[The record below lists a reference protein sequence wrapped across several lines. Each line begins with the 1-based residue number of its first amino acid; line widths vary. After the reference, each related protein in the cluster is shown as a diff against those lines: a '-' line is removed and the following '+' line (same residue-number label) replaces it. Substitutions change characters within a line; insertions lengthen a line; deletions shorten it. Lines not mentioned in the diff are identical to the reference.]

1 MFFFEKKNQRTFG
14 LWRMRPGDRTRQ
26 RIKVFCF
33 FSSEK
38 KTFLLAGAVSA
49 AGLCPALAEA
59 PFDFDHTPGKLPKS
73 VVPQLYTIDIV
84 PDLKALTLAGHET
97 IAVDVR
103 QASTVMTVNQAG
115 LTLAKATLED
125 GSQAA
130 ISQDERAQTA
140 TLRFDHA
147 VPAGAHVLTIDYT
160 GPIPNS
166 PAGLYYDDYKTPSG
180 AAKRMLVTQFE
191 VADARRMFPGWDEP
205 AFKARFKLSAVL
217 PSHFAA
223 VSNMPIVATVPAGA
237 GLNRVQFATTPRMS
251 TYLLALIAGEMS
263 AVRDTVRKTGIAV
276 WAPTGEQ
283 DQGRY
288 ALSVERNVL
297 PYYSSYFGFDY
308 PLPKLDMIAIP
319 GNYEAGAMENWGAI
333 TYIDDALLFD
343 DRNSAAYT
351 REGIHVDVAHE
362 MAHQWS
368 GDLVTMA
375 WWDNI
380 WLNEGFATWMEFKA
394 TDHFNPSWQVWPRQH
409 EAREEAMAQDALP
422 TTHPIQQPIRD
433 ESEANAAFDD
443 ISYQKG
449 EQIIRMVEDWIG
461 PDVFRAGM
469 RAYMKAHAY
478 SNATS
483 ADLWAALSA
492 ASSKNVAAV
501 AAGFTEQPGIPLV
514 HVTRRC
520 VKGKATL
527 TLSEDRF
534 AIHDPKAK
542 KLIWTIPVSLGAAA
556 GPVTHS
562 LLGAAPV
569 TLPIESCGA
578 VQKANLGE
586 DGYYRVQ
593 YDAASLQPLVAHFAE
608 FGPADRANL
617 LGDEFALF
625 LAGREPLSAYLDMLP
640 ALKGETNIAVWDDTL
655 DHLSE
660 LDRLM
665 RGSPARA
672 AFRAFARALVQPE
685 FARLGW
691 DAKPGESFLDAL
703 LRPRLIGALGEFDD
717 PEVTAEARR
726 RFDAF
731 LAHPASLAAN
741 LREPVLLIVGHHAD
755 QATYDTLRR
764 LGVQAPGTEEKL
776 RFFSAMAA
784 AQDPKLIAQT
794 MQFAASGAIPNGRI
808 PMVINTAAMMSDNP
822 DAVWQDVQPVQADIR
837 KHLTEDGQS
846 FLLPAAAASSG
857 SAVVA
862 RALVSDPASHA
873 SIGAK
878 IAAARVADAIN
889 TRAQLQQRAA
899 PAMAAWL
906 KARGNG

>member
-1 MFFFEKKNQRTFG
+1 M
-14 LWRMRPGDRTRQ
+14 MR
-26 RIKVFCF
+26 K
-33 FSSEK
+33 S
-38 KTFLLAGAVSA
+38 FLLAASTLA
-49 AGLCPALAEA
+49 AACLCPAPHAHAEA
-59 PFDFDHTPGKLPKS
+59 PFDFDHTPGRLPKS
-73 VVPQLYTIDIV
+73 VVPHLYTIDIV
-84 PDLKALTLAGHET
+84 PDLTALTLSGHET
-97 IAVDVR
+97 VTIAVR
-103 QASTVMTVNQAG
+103 QPGDSMTLNQNG
-115 LTLAKATLED
+115 LTISKAVLED
-125 GSQAA
+125 GSQGA
-130 ISQDERAQTA
+130 ISEDARAQTA
-140 TLRFDHA
+140 VLRFPHA
-147 VPAGAHVLTIDYT
+147 IPAGQHVLTLDYT
-160 GPIPNS
+160 GPIPNA

-205 AFKARFKLSAVL
+205 AFKARFRLSAVL
-217 PSHFAA
+217 PSNFAA

-237 GLNRVQFATTPRMS
+237 GLNRVQFATTPDMS
-251 TYLLALIAGEMS
+251 TYLLALVAGEMS
-263 AVRDTVRKTGIAV
+263 AVRDSAGKTGLAV
-276 WAPTGEQ
+276 WAPTGQENE
-283 DQGRY
+283 GKY

-297 PYYSSYFGFDY
+297 PYYNSYFGIDY

-351 REGIHVDVAHE
+351 RESIHIDVAHE

-409 EAREEAMAQDALP
+409 AAREGAMAQDAQP

-433 ESEANAAFDD
+433 ESEANSVFDE

-449 EQIIRMVEDWIG
+449 EQIIRMIEDWIG
-461 PDVFRAGM
+461 PDVFRTGM

-483 ADLWAALSA
+483 ADLWAALSS
-492 ASSKNVAAV
+492 ASGKDVAAV
-501 AAGFTEQPGIPLV
+501 ASGFTEQPGIPLV

-520 VKGKATL
+520 VKGQGTL

-542 KLIWTIPVSLGAAA
+542 KLIWTIPVSLGGAA
-556 GPVTHS
+556 GPVTHT
-562 LLGAAPV
+562 LLTASPV
-569 TLPIESCGA
+569 TIPLASCDA

-593 YDAASLQPLVAHFAE
+593 YDAGSLRPIMAHFAE
-608 FGPADRANL
+608 FGAADRANL
-617 LGDEFALF
+617 LGDQFAMF
-625 LAGREPLSAYLDMLP
+625 LAGRAPLSTYLDMLP
-640 ALKGETNIAVWDDTL
+640 ALKSETNIAVWDDTL

-665 RGSPARA
+665 RSAAARPE
-672 AFRAFARALVQPE
+672 FRAFARSLVQPE

-691 DAKPGESFLDAL
+691 DAKAGESFLDAL

-717 PEVTAEARR
+717 PDVTAEAQR
-726 RFDAF
+726 RFQAF
-731 LAHPASLAAN
+731 VANPASLAAN
-741 LREPVLLIVGHHAD
+741 LREPVLMIVGHHAD
-755 QATYDTLRR
+755 QAAYDTLRK
-764 LGVQAPGTEEKL
+764 LGEAASGTEEKL
-776 RFFSAMAA
+776 RYFGAMAA
-784 AQDPKLIAQT
+784 AQDTKLIAQT
-794 MQFAASGAIPNGRI
+794 MQFAASGQIPNGRI
-808 PMVINTAAMMSDNP
+808 PMIINGAALMSDNP
-822 DAVWQDVQPVQADIR
+822 DAVWQQLLPVQAEIR
-837 KHLTEDGQS
+837 KHLTDDGQTM
-846 FLLPAAAASSG
+846 LLPAAAASSG

-878 IAAARVADAIN
+878 LTAARVADAIN

-899 PAMAAWL
+899 PAMTAWL
-906 KARGNG
+906 KDRHEG